1 VKVRAGS
8 GWQTVLADL
17 SLILF
22 MLTASLLAPVMG
34 RGGKPPQRP
43 EPAASPAPAEMLRGD
58 PVAVWRP
65 GAGGP
70 GLAEWLAQQGA
81 DPRQRLT
88 LVVPFAPGGEAAA
101 LERAR
106 SVLAAVP
113 VSSRV
118 TVPSRVIVEPG
129 DAGQVYAA
137 LTFDLAGDPAGDL
150 SGNTADE
157 VARAL
162 QDGGQRP

>member
-1 VKVRAGS
+1 MKVRAGS

-22 MLTASLLAPVMG
+22 MLTASVVAPVIG
-34 RGGKPPQRP
+34 REGKPGQRP
-43 EPAASPAPAEMLRGD
+43 EPAPSLPPAEMLRGD

-70 GLAEWLAQQGA
+70 GLADWLAQQGA

-88 LVVPFAPGGEAAA
+88 LVVPYAPGGEAAA

-106 SVLAAVP
+106 SLLAAVP
-113 VSSRV
+113 VTSRV
-118 TVPSRVIVEPG
+118 PVSSRVIVEPG

-137 LTFDLAGDPAGDL
+137 LTFDLAGNP
-150 SGNTADE
+150 ADE